1 MDQNFILSWYNT
13 CQMLFSA
20 QEKNIVNSVLA
31 TLLIHL
37 VFIVIFL
44 LIQLNTIQTK
54 KEEQVIVEFDE
65 EVYKM
70 IKESMNQSNNDK
82 NAESEGTSLSN
93 QEIRNIAVNTATKL
107 ADEISTDKYIS
118 DVKNELGIK
127 DNTEPQELV
136 TDNVASAE
144 TDINNTKPV
153 EKKQE
158 VVYRGPSVLNYA
170 LENRTKVYMPVP
182 AFKCRGAGII
192 TIGITVNNSGE
203 VINAIIESTT
213 SEEECISE
221 TALEAARDSRF
232 NSSSSADPKQKGSI
246 TYQYLAQ

>member
-1 MDQNFILSWYNT
+1 MFLNT
-13 CQMLFSA
+13 

-37 VFIVIFL
+37 VFIIIFL

-65 EVYKM
+65 EVYKAL
-70 IKESMNQSNNDK
+70 KEAALNDGNK
-82 NAESEGTSLSN
+82 NNAESEGTSLSN
-93 QEIRNIAVNTATKL
+93 QELRNIAVNTASKL
-107 ADEISTDKYIS
+107 ENEISTEKYIS

-127 DNTEPQELV
+127 DPVETQEQV
-136 TDNVASAE
+136 TDEQSEVA
-144 TDINNTKPV
+144 TDYKDVKPV
-153 EKKQE
+153 ENKQN
-158 VVYRGPSVLNYA
+158 VVYRGPSVLNYS
-170 LENRTKVYMPVP
+170 LENRTKIFMPVP

-192 TIGITVNNSGE
+192 TVGITVNNEGE

-213 SEEECISE
+213 SDEECISL
-221 TALEAARDSRF
+221 TALDAARSSRF
-232 NSSSSADPKQKGSI
+232 NSSQSADPKQKGSI